1 MEAANR
7 GGFDGGAKTV
17 GLNVSL
23 RHEQYPNPYTDL
35 CFSFHYF
42 ALRNLHFLLRAKALV
57 AFPGGYGLW
66 TSYSRF

>member
-7 GGFDGGAKTV
+7 GGFDGGAKPV

-23 RHEQYPNPYTDL
+23 PHEQYPNPYTDL

-42 ALRNLHFLLRAKALV
+42 
-57 AFPGGYGLW
+57 GG
-66 TSYSRF
+66 RRH